1 MIAKDKE
8 VAAMK
13 ALQAV
18 LIRGRTMGYTKDDHA
33 KIADL
38 LDVAE
43 YLAGMLYEQP
53 DTTEI
58 FRENLVMLAERHQC
72 GVALTKFDAVRVLKL
87 GKYGRARVWIRE
99 LPGAAYPSA
108 KTFTHAVAAVASS
121 ENKLMLAAVEV
132 FVPVGP
138 RSMYGLLGGQWTS
151 GTTNQLSVDVSI
163 AAADGQLFSDN
174 LAGKGD
180 EVRVGLPAEYAQA
193 VLAGVDLA
201 KSEMNTLAAGKLSI
215 NCAAHGA
222 IGSCE
227 AVYKHLAVILVK
239 LLNAASVE
247 PSDDELVKLFPP
259 TFS

>member
-8 VAAMK
+8 VAAIK
-13 ALQAV
+13 ALQSV
-18 LIRGRTMGYTKDDHA
+18 LIRGRTMAYAKDDHT
-33 KIADL
+33 KTADL

-43 YLAGMLYEQP
+43 YLAGMLYEQQ
-53 DTTEI
+53 DMTET

-87 GKYGRARVWIRE
+87 GKYGRARVWIGE
-99 LPGAAYPSA
+99 LPGAAYPA
-108 KTFTHAVAAVASS
+108 VKTFTHAIAAEASS
-121 ENKLMLAAVEV
+121 ENRLRLVAVEV
-132 FVPVGP
+132 FMPLGP
-138 RSMYGLLGGQWTS
+138 RSMYGLLGGRWTS
-151 GTTNQLSVDVSI
+151 GTTSQLSVDVSI
-163 AAADGQLFSDN
+163 AAADGQLLSDN

-201 KSEMNTLAAGKLSI
+201 KSEMNTLAAGKVSI

-227 AVYKHLAVILVK
+227 AVFKHLAAILIK
-239 LLNAASVE
+239 LLNTASVE
-247 PSDDELVKLFPP
+247 PSDEDLVKLFPP
-259 TFS
+259 TFG